1 VACSSTLSDRCR
13 RLPKQSCR
21 RLLHRRSFATCP
33 ASFEPLFAPWLQ
45 LSGKLDVEAVLTHA
59 EALAEHAGAR
69 GRQLLATL
77 DSA

>member
-1 VACSSTLSDRCR
+1 MSGICSDPVDT
-13 RLPKQSCR
+13 
-21 RLLHRRSFATCP
+21 FARP
-33 ASFEPLFAPWLQ
+33 PWLQ

-59 EALAEHAGAR
+59 EALAEHAGPR